1 MRTAA
6 ATGPM
11 ADPASNSAS
20 DPADGS
26 GAGDAP
32 PALTVRQTDH
42 ADPLSDCVR
51 AALRTYLAN
60 MGGHE
65 VSGLYR
71 LVLDQVEQPMLETV
85 LEYTR
90 GNQSVAAQ
98 MLGMSRSTLRK
109 KLKGASES

>member
-6 ATGPM
+6 ATGPI
-11 ADPASNSAS
+11 ADPASNSAI
-20 DPADGS
+20 DPAGGS
-26 GAGDAP
+26 GTGDAP
-32 PALTVRQTDH
+32 PALTVQQPDH
-42 ADPLSDCVR
+42 AEPLSECVR

-85 LEYTR
+85 LEHTR

-109 KLKGASES
+109 KLKGVGDA